1 MFIPLYDSN
10 HLRFIRL
17 QYVTIGLIAAN
28 VLVYFGT
35 VLAGET
41 FTNAALLGLGFIPSV
56 VYHTAELAPQYVVVP
71 EAFSYV
77 TYSFLHAD
85 LIHLGGNMLFLWVFG
100 DNIED
105 ALGHVRYLA
114 FYLACAAGGAF
125 LHGMVAP
132 DSQAPLIGAS
142 GAIAGVVTAYL
153 ILYPRVK
160 IWILAFGRIPLR
172 VPAYM
177 VLALW
182 IGVQMLL
189 FALGGDDQTL
199 LGLPRRRHRHR
210 RAAGV
215 RVAPARCC
223 GRLGGASRRRSRK
236 RGGRSG
242 TCLSRRPLG
251 PPVGKGP
258 ARETS
263 RCAGSCHPCS
273 RRRPDRSATQGRWS
287 ARRLAER

>member
-172 VPAYM
+172 VPAYV

-189 FALGGDDQTL
+189 FALGGDDQISWACHVGGIVTGAL
-199 LGLPRRRHRHR
+199 LVFVLRRRD
-210 RAAGV
+210 AA
-215 RVAPARCC
+215 AAWEAHPAAVPENEAAEAEPASPAGPW
-223 GRLGGASRRRSRK
+223 GR
-236 RGGRSG
+236 
-242 TCLSRRPLG
+242 P
-251 PPVGKGP
+251 
-258 ARETS
+258 
-263 RCAGSCHPCS
+263 
-273 RRRPDRSATQGRWS
+273 
-287 ARRLAER
+287 